1 MCLVVKTLYAS
12 SACDLIINNNI
23 NCFRFDILSQTFF
36 YLYLY
41 IGISNLKLILDKIK
55 IPQNE

>member
-1 MCLVVKTLYAS
+1 MCLVVKTLYTS

-36 YLYLY
+36 LS
-41 IGISNLKLILDKIK
+41 ISKISNLKLIQDKIK